1 MSDRPRDAGSGAGG
15 GAPRDSTTSDASN
28 GEHGGAPQDRVSEG
42 TGISAQPTE
51 TGNLGPSPGGTDTAT
66 GSTVGKGGVGSEPNP
81 PSEERSAGSAGGAGE
96 SGGPARPPRNA
107 PPGSGGRRGKDV
119 GPRAGAP
126 TIADVQAPFRRQ
138 EDQGPKQKI
147 AEVRK
152 AIRGALSEDRG
163 QTGEHEGVAVIEL
176 DHVSLA
182 FDEPI
187 LQDVSFAAY
196 EGETIVVVGESG
208 TGKSTA
214 LKLILRLLVPDS
226 GQVLIQGQDISHL
239 SFDEALQVR
248 QKMGMV
254 FQGAALFDSMTVFEN
269 IAYPLREHTDLN
281 EDEIEARV
289 REKLEFV
296 DLEPDRV
303 MEQLPA
309 ELSGGMKKRVGIAR
323 GMANNPQIMLYDE
336 PTSGLDPLTTG
347 TITRLIMKLQR
358 ELGVTS
364 VVVSHD
370 IRSAFRMASSI
381 ALLADRKIAF
391 FGTPEE
397 MTGTD
402 SKYIRDFLGGF

>member
-1 MSDRPRDAGSGAGG
+1 MTD
-15 GAPRDSTTSDASN
+15 APRDEAPRNGGPQDATTSDASD
-28 GEHGGAPQDRVSEG
+28 GEQGSAPQDRVSEG
-42 TGISAQPTE
+42 TGVSGQPTG
-51 TGNLGPSPGGTDTAT
+51 TVDPGPSG
-66 GSTVGKGGVGSEPNP
+66 
-81 PSEERSAGSAGGAGE
+81 GGAE
-96 SGGPARPPRNA
+96 SAPAATRPARNA
-107 PPGSGGRRGKDV
+107 PPGSGGRRGKDI

-126 TIADVQAPFRRQ
+126 TAADVQAPFRRS
-138 EDQGPKQKI
+138 EDQGPKRKI
-147 AEVRK
+147 AEVRQ

-163 QTGEHEGVAVIEL
+163 TTGEHRGTAIIEL

-208 TGKSTA
+208 TGKSTT
-214 LKLILRLLVPDS
+214 LKLILRLLVPDA
-226 GQVLIQGQDISHL
+226 GQVLVEGQDISHL
-239 SFDEALQVR
+239 SFDEALEVR

-269 IAYPLREHTDLN
+269 VAYPLREHTELN

-323 GMANNPQIMLYDE
+323 GMADNPQIMLYDE

-364 VVVSHD
+364 IVVSHD
-370 IRSAFRMASSI
+370 IRSAFRMATRI
-381 ALLADRKIAF
+381 ALLAERHIMF

-397 MTGTD
+397 MAA
-402 SKYIRDFLGGF
+402 SENEYIRDFLGGF